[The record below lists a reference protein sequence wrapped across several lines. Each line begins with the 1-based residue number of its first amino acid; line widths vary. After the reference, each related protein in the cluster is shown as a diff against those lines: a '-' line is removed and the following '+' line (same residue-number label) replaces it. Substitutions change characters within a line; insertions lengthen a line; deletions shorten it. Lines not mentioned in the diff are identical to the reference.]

1 MVFAALF
8 LAETITP
15 LLVSFVEVM
24 VSGGSWLKS
33 RVRQRKSGTTV
44 KTRSEEIE
52 AFRKRSTIQYDK
64 AGKPREEMAKFDF
77 LRSVGATKEAVAVLN
92 DQPFLFTNLIV
103 VLVGLGVQAAL
114 LWYIHYATLKPGQKK
129 KKEKRVGAAA
139 PAGRGGDNARK

>member
-1 MVFAALF
+1 
-8 LAETITP
+8 
-15 LLVSFVEVM
+15 
-24 VSGGSWLKS
+24 
-33 RVRQRKSGTTV
+33 
-44 KTRSEEIE
+44 
-52 AFRKRSTIQYDK
+52 
-64 AGKPREEMAKFDF
+64 MAKFDF

-129 KKEKRVGAAA
+129 KKEKKGGAAA